1 MKIKNVASAATALTA
16 VLVLTAC
23 GGADTSGTA
32 TSPSPVAPTS
42 AAAPGAQVSAEHND
56 ADIAFAQGMI
66 PHHRQA
72 VEMSALATG
81 RAGSDEVR
89 RLAAAIEQ
97 AQAPEIAQMRGFLA
111 AWGAPEP
118 GGMGHGGMGHGG
130 MAGMM
135 TGDQMRR
142 LEQSTGAAFDRMFL
156 EMMIAHH
163 EGAVQMAQTELA
175 DGADPQARALAQEII
190 DAQQSEITV
199 MRRLLG

>member
-32 TSPSPVAPTS
+32 TSPAPVAPTS

-175 DGADPQARALAQEII
+175 DGVDPQARALAQEII